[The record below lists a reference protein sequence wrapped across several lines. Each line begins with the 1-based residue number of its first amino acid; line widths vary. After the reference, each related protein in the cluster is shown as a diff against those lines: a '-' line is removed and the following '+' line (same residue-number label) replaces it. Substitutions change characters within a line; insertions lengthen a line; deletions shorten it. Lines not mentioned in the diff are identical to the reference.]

1 MKDKITINGTTY
13 DVLFTLND
21 EKKGINF
28 VVYTDNSKDEK
39 GNARVYLG
47 RYQDNKIM
55 PLKDGEKES
64 LERVIN
70 IFSDEVNKNEN
81 N

>member
-21 EKKGINF
+21 EKKGINYI
-28 VVYTDNSKDEK
+28 VYTDNSKDEK

-55 PLKDGEKES
+55 PLEAGEKES
-64 LERVIN
+64 LEKIIN
-70 IFSDEVNKNEN
+70 IFSDEVNRNEN

>member
-55 PLKDGEKES
+55 PLEAGEKEA
-64 LERVIN
+64 LEKVIN
-70 IFSDEVNKNEN
+70 IFVNEVNKNEN